1 MGYDGSG
8 GLGWSRAIARRFA
21 ILLTIAWSGSSCPT
35 FGQFEIRGQVPR
47 ASTKVYFD
55 TSHKADAD
63 LRSAD
68 NHARAGNYAEAIEIY
83 QRVIQQFGDKVVD
96 VAADPNAAV
105 EDDSRLSVNARRECQ
120 RRIAA
125 LPPEARALYRAR
137 ADSQADRWFRQG
149 RDARDRAL
157 LRRVVDQTFC
167 SSWGDDALE
176 LLGDLAFQDGQFAE
190 AIAAYAQL
198 VPDRPSGALG
208 LIHPDPSVDLAR
220 VAAKKLLCR
229 AAIGEQVPTPAELES
244 FAAAHPAAPGPFAG
258 RKGPLAT
265 DLAEAIRDDHL
276 TPPSQSDGRWPTF
289 AGSTT
294 RTRIAPGSVDVGSL
308 QWRADLEPITPT
320 RSAYGMRR
328 MSSMAMTANPQAPPE
343 RLLAYHPIVV
353 GDQVIVDNEKQITA
367 YNLNSRPGDQ
377 PASTA
382 GPVEVAWRT
391 PDLMGA
397 PMPPRGTTGLARY
410 TLTAFGDRVFA
421 RIGQPPTSM
430 PTMNRMGMGLGVVS
444 SSYIVAVDRT
454 AQGKLLWNRKASD
467 ILLPRR
473 QAGGGVISMNAVFE
487 GSPVADAE
495 NVYVALTDRI
505 EMTATYVACLDAA
518 SGATRWVRYVCEA
531 NANVDPMIGGGFEIS
546 HRLITLDGPTLYYQ
560 TNLGAVASLDAET
573 GNIRWLAT
581 YPWQGRNGMGP
592 GRERDLN
599 PAVVHDGLVIVAP
612 DDSPAIYAF
621 DASTGRMAWKTEP
634 VPEEVKLTHLLG
646 VAKGHLIATGDRV
659 LWYDVKTGKLAHAW
673 PDNAQAAQGFGR
685 GILAGDRVYWPTKT
699 EIHVL
704 DQSSGLKA
712 DAPIKLQET
721 FQCEGGNLAVGDGY
735 LIVAQAG
742 ALVVFCQNSRLIDRY
757 RDEIARAPDQAINYY
772 RLAQAAEAIG
782 RDDVAL
788 TSLETALPRARPS
801 ESIDGS
807 PLAEAIRDHQR
818 ILLMKLGQKAKV
830 AKEWA
835 EAARRFASAA
845 EAARNDRDRLSAR
858 LELSEV
864 QFARG
869 EPGAAV
875 ATLQALLADERLRA
889 LTVDAADGH
898 RSVRADLLI
907 ADRLSALLRDEGRGL
922 YAEFDKAASG
932 LLARGKLEKDA
943 RLLEDVGRS
952 YPVARV
958 VPEAWLALG
967 ELHEES
973 RRPGDA
979 AKAFKR
985 LLAGA
990 PDDATRARA
999 LWGLAR
1005 AYEAQKLWVLAR
1017 DAYLQAQKRFA
1028 DQPIRDAS
1036 GARTLGAR
1044 VADRLALNP
1053 FDRMIGD
1060 RSEPS
1065 VPVPLRRRWDR
1076 RFASTARP
1084 LGADGVPPS
1093 AEAGRVFLVQGHE
1106 IRPVDPTTGESAWSR
1121 DLEGEPVWVGYLAD
1135 RIIAATRTRLVA
1147 LSLDK
1152 GLVEWQYDL
1161 GTAIGPGG
1169 AGDPFAREPAAA
1181 AGVDAGPDLLED
1193 FRIVGNRVFCL
1204 KGRPVR
1210 NPPMGEPDK
1219 VIGALMAFD
1228 GDTGQLDWS
1237 YNPPSGRINPHLLVG
1252 PRRVVLQVRRPNA
1265 VLVLDTADGN
1275 RRAEF
1280 PQGEEK
1286 EWPRPPLAI
1295 DDDHVALVADL
1306 MTVSLLD
1313 TSRGV
1318 NAWLFR
1324 EARDI
1329 LPRYGPPRLFGDAER
1344 LLVLHDGRDLIRLD
1358 LATGNKVWAHPRLL
1372 GIEDLSERPEAIA
1385 LADDR
1390 VFVANGPTL
1399 SAYAMG
1405 DGSMLW
1411 KRPLNG
1417 PSAGWD
1423 LALTERSVVAY
1434 PGPSRL
1440 KVDGLGVLPLVFHR
1454 RLDGE
1459 PIQRLLIQGSATDVA
1474 VRFSP
1479 RGALVATQGGL
1490 WALGDRQV
1498 MDGSKAP
1505 R

>member
-1 MGYDGSG
+1 MGYVGSG
-8 GLGWSRAIARRFA
+8 GMGRSRAISRRFA
-21 ILLTIAWSGSSCPT
+21 VFVTILIAWAVSPRPAP
-35 FGQFEIRGQVPR
+35 GQFEFRGQVPR

-55 TSHKADAD
+55 SSHKADAD

-68 NHARAGNYAEAIEIY
+68 NHARAGNHAEAIEIY

-96 VAADPNAAV
+96 VAPDPNAAG

-125 LPPEARALYRAR
+125 LPPEARALYRTR
-137 ADSQADRWFRQG
+137 VDSQAERWFRQG

-198 VPDRPSGALG
+198 VSDRPSGGLG

-220 VAAKKLLCR
+220 IAAKKLLCR
-229 AAIGEQVPTPAELES
+229 AAIGDRAPTQAEVES

-258 RKGPLAT
+258 RKGPLAA
-265 DLAEAIRDDHL
+265 DLADAIREDHL

-289 AGSTT
+289 AGSPT

-308 QWRADLEPITPT
+308 QWRAELEPITPT
-320 RSAYGMRR
+320 RSSYGGRR
-328 MSSMAMTANPQAPPE
+328 MNAMAMASNPQAPPE

-353 GDQVIVDNEKQITA
+353 GDQVIVANEKQVTA
-367 YNLNSRPGDQ
+367 FNLNSRPGDQ
-377 PASTA
+377 PASTT
-382 GPVEVAWRT
+382 GPVEVAWKT

-397 PMPPRGTTGLARY
+397 PMPPRGTSGLARY
-410 TLTAFGDRVFA
+410 TLTAYGDRIFA
-421 RIGQPPTSM
+421 RVGQPPSSM
-430 PTMNRMGMGLGVVS
+430 PMNRMGMGMGMVS
-444 SSYIVAVDRT
+444 TSFIVAVDRS
-454 AQGKLLWNRKASD
+454 AQGKLLWRREASE
-467 ILLPRR
+467 IPLPRR
-473 QAGGGVISMNAVFE
+473 QAGGGVGSKNAVFE
-487 GSPVADAE
+487 GSPVADAR

-505 EMTATYVACLDAA
+505 EMTATYVACLDAET
-518 SGATRWVRYVCEA
+518 GATRWVRYVCEA
-531 NANVDPMIGGGFEIS
+531 NANVDPMLGGGFEIS

-599 PAVVHDGLVIVAP
+599 PAIVHDGLVIVAP

-621 DASTGRMAWKTEP
+621 DASTGRMAWKTDP

-646 VAKGHLIATGDRV
+646 VAKGYLIATGDRV
-659 LWYDVKTGKLAHAW
+659 LWYDAKNGKLAHSW
-673 PDNAQAAQGFGR
+673 PDNARAAQGFGR
-685 GILAGDRVYWPTKT
+685 GILAGDRIYWPTET

-721 FQCEGGNLAVGDGY
+721 FQCKGGNLALGDGY
-735 LIVAQAG
+735 LIVAQSG

-788 TSLETALPRARPS
+788 TSLDTALPRARAS

-807 PLAEAIRDHQR
+807 PLIEAIRDHQR
-818 ILLMKLGQKAKV
+818 ILLMKLGQKAKA
-830 AKEWA
+830 AKQWA

-845 EAARNDRDRLSAR
+845 DAARNDRDRLSAR

-864 QFARG
+864 QFDRG
-869 EPGAAV
+869 EPRSAV

-907 ADRLSALLRDEGRGL
+907 ADRLSALLLEKGRDL
-922 YAEFDKAASG
+922 YAEFDKAASD
-932 LLARGKLEKDA
+932 LLVRGKTEKDA

-958 VPEAWLALG
+958 VPEAWQALG
-967 ELHEES
+967 ELYEES

-1005 AYEAQKLWVLAR
+1005 AYESQKLWVLAR
-1017 DAYLQAQKRFA
+1017 DAYLQAQKRFG
-1028 DQPIRDAS
+1028 DQPINDPS
-1036 GARTLGAR
+1036 GDRTLGLR
-1044 VADRLALNP
+1044 VADRLAREP
-1053 FDRMIGD
+1053 FDRMTGD

-1076 RFASTARP
+1076 RFATTSRP

-1093 AEAGRVFLVQGHE
+1093 AEAGRVFLVQGRE
-1106 IRPVDPTTGESAWSR
+1106 IRPVDPTTGESSWAR

-1152 GLVEWQYDL
+1152 GVVEWQYDL
-1161 GTAIGPGG
+1161 GVAGGPRGP
-1169 AGDPFAREPAAA
+1169 GDPFAREPAPEPGRE
-1181 AGVDAGPDLLED
+1181 AGSATLQD
-1193 FRIVGNRVFCL
+1193 FRLVGNRIFCL
-1204 KGRPVR
+1204 RG
-1210 NPPMGEPDK
+1210 DQ
-1219 VIGALMAFD
+1219 ALMAFD

-1237 YNPPSGRINPHLLVG
+1237 YTPPSGRINPHLLVG
-1252 PRRVVLQVRRPNA
+1252 PRRIVLQVRKPNA

-1280 PQGEEK
+1280 PQAEDE
-1286 EWPRPPLAI
+1286 EWPRDPLAI
-1295 DDDHVALVADL
+1295 DDDHVALVADR
-1306 MTVSLLD
+1306 MTVALFD
-1313 TSRGV
+1313 TTRGV
-1318 NAWLFR
+1318 NAWVFR
-1324 EARDI
+1324 ETKE
-1329 LPRYGPPRLFGDAER
+1329 LPKYGPPRLFGDAER
-1344 LLVLHDGRDLIRLD
+1344 LLVVHDGRDLIRLD
-1358 LATGNKVWAHPRLL
+1358 LATGNKAWKHWRLL
-1372 GIEDLSERPEAIA
+1372 GTEDLSERPEALA
-1385 LADDR
+1385 LADGR

-1399 SAYAMG
+1399 SAFALV

-1417 PSAGWD
+1417 PAAGWD

-1434 PGPSRL
+1434 PGASKL
-1440 KVDGLGVLPLVFHR
+1440 KEDGIGVLPLVFHR

-1459 PIQRLLIQGSATDVA
+1459 PIQRLLIQGSVTDLA
-1474 VRFSP
+1474 IRFSP